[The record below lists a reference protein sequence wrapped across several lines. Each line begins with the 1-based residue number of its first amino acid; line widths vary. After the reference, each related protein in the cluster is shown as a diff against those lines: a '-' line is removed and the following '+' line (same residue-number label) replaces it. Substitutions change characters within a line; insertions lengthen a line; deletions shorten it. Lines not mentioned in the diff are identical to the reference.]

1 MHPVLIGPAGW
12 SYADWEGV
20 FYPPNPPKS
29 FSQLEYLS
37 RFFPVVEVN
46 MTFYRIPPVSLIHK
60 WLQTVERRDFKF
72 CIKAWQGFTHQSAET
87 SVETVQFMRCLE
99 PIAERQRLAA
109 VLLQFPWSFKYS
121 PESLARLEQL
131 LAIFRP
137 HPCAVEFRHGS
148 WQTPQV
154 YDLLRQNRVAFV
166 NIDQPVIGESIVPSD
181 EVTAPFAYVRLHG
194 RNRANWFRQ
203 DAGRDDRYNYL
214 YSADELKEWEERI
227 SNMAEKAPTI
237 VIFNNHFRGQATL
250 NAFQLMYHLFK
261 EPPMV
266 PVTLKA
272 SFPEELAFARPDSLQ
287 LF

>member
-12 SYADWEGV
+12 SYADWKGV
-20 FYPPNPPKS
+20 FYPPNPPRN

-46 MTFYRIPPVSLIHK
+46 MTFYRIPPVSMVQK
-60 WLQTVERRDFKF
+60 WLQTVEHRDFKF
-72 CIKAWQGFTHQSAET
+72 CVKAWQGFTHQSAET
-87 SVETVQFMRCLE
+87 SAETVQFMRCLE
-99 PIAERQRLAA
+99 PMAERERLAA

-137 HPCAVEFRHGS
+137 YPCAVEFRHGS

-214 YSADELKEWEERI
+214 YSEDELKEWEERI
-227 SNMAEKAPTI
+227 RNMAEKAPTI

-250 NAFQLMYHLFK
+250 NAFQLMHDLFK
-261 EPPMV
+261 MPPIV
-266 PVTLKA
+266 PATLKA
-272 SFPEELAFARPDSLQ
+272 SFPKELAFARPDSLQ